1 MTPREWPDSLHWGRH
16 RPTSKWHGT
25 GEGQSPRAQEGSPR
39 KAGLTSQSALL
50 PDFGPGRKAGGS
62 SSNPSIH
69 HSCSHGHTHLT
80 HSVLRTP
87 TQPTLT
93 LTLTHT
99 RGASS
104 SSPLKTHHPA
114 AETPSCLHLPHHL
127 LSAPAWP
134 PPPSA
139 LVSEGATLGWWV
151 VPPHFFLP
159 AELVVMGPQQQDAHL
174 RTLRQR
180 LPDRQR
186 QADRRTGRWKARF
199 SHR

>member
-1 MTPREWPDSLHWGRH
+1 M
-16 RPTSKWHGT
+16 
-25 GEGQSPRAQEGSPR
+25 AQEKS
-39 KAGLTSQSALL
+39 KAQRLRREARGRQDPHPSWPCSQTLGQAEKLEAPPVTLAL
-50 PDFGPGRKAGGS
+50 FITAAAGGS
-62 SSNPSIH
+62 S
-69 HSCSHGHTHLT
+69 HSHTRLT
-80 HSVLRTP
+80 HSILRTP

-104 SSPLKTHHPA
+104 SSPLGTHHPA

-127 LSAPAWP
+127 LSASARP

-151 VPPHFFLP
+151 APPHFFLP
-159 AELVVMGPQQQDAHL
+159 AELVVMGPQQQDAHA

-180 LPDRQR
+180 LPDRQ
-186 QADRRTGRWKARF
+186 QQTDRRTGRWKARF
-199 SHR
+199 SQR